1 MHANEIDPQTRRGK
15 IVKKIW
21 NALPLFFLMATVIL
35 IIILF
40 SVINAKKTRIAAA
53 QAEALAH
60 ERPPTNVVLMD
71 VQPTTI
77 FDRINL
83 PGAIEPWTD
92 LELLAKINGEVV
104 EVPMTEGDK
113 VTKGQIIARIDPTDY
128 QIALDAAKASYR
140 MAHANLK
147 RFEKL
152 FEKRLIAKSEFEKN
166 ETQVQTTKAEMEK
179 AELNLSRCTITAPM
193 SGVIRRLDAKK
204 GLLLSVADP
213 IARILEIDRVK
224 AVIGIPE
231 SDVPAVRNID
241 TVQLTVQALNNFK
254 IEGRKHFLAASPE
267 NIARLYKLELA
278 IDNPDGLLL
287 PGMFVRAEIV
297 KKAAKASLSV
307 PLYTVIT
314 RNQEQFV
321 YVEKDGLAERRP
333 VELGILE
340 DWKVQIKK
348 GLTSGDRVIVEGHRN
363 VEEGQKV
370 NVVRVVSGKEET
382 AL

>member
-1 MHANEIDPQTRRGK
+1 MHINEIEPQTRRGK
-15 IVKKIW
+15 IVKMIW
-21 NALPLFFLMATVIL
+21 KALPLLFLMMTVL
-35 IIILF
+35 IIVILF
-40 SVINAKKTRIAAA
+40 SVIHAKEAKIAET
-53 QAEALAH
+53 QAKALAH
-60 ERPPTNVVLMD
+60 GRPPVNVVLMD
-71 VQPTTI
+71 VQPATI
-77 FDRINL
+77 HDRINL

-92 LELLAKINGEVV
+92 LELLAKIRGEVI
-104 EVPMTEGDK
+104 EVPVTEGDK
-113 VTKGQIIARIDPTDY
+113 VTKGQVIARIDPADY

-140 MAHANLK
+140 MAYANLK
-147 RFEKL
+147 RFETL
-152 FEKRLIAKSEFEKN
+152 FEKHLIPKSEFEKN

-179 AELNLSRCTITAPM
+179 AELSLFRCTVTAPI

-213 IARILEIDRVK
+213 IARILEIDKVK

-231 SDVPAVRNID
+231 SDVPFVRNID
-241 TVQLTVQALNNFK
+241 TVQLTIHALNDLK
-254 IEGRKHFLAASPE
+254 VEGRKHFLAASPE

-278 IDNPDGLLL
+278 VANPDGQLL
-287 PGMFVRAEIV
+287 PGMFVRADIV
-297 KKAAKASLSV
+297 KKVAKASLSV

-348 GLTSGDRVIVEGHRN
+348 GLSPGDRVIVEGHRN
-363 VEEGQKV
+363 VEQAQRV
-370 NVVRVVSGKEET
+370 NVVRVVSGKEGT